1 MRERRV
7 MPALSALIVI
17 ISSGESMGAPA
28 AMADTQKTYVVSVT
42 FGKSFTYS
50 PVSNEAFT
58 WDGSLRLDGGELLWI
73 DKVLYAR
80 TDWSRGWSGCARE
93 YAHRLSKPEWKSE
106 IVPGSGNGTEGIRF
120 SLKCGPSTRVT
131 IATTSKTVTFPFS
144 ELLEQ
149 EYLEFHCGGHYSG
162 QPIAVFLGQDPRI
175 RVTRKSYLAGLRQK
189 SRAGAIVMP
198 DDFGGGKAHF
208 LSTYCAMIPASG
220 KAAARFD
227 IHNIGRLA
235 GEPIVHLQV
244 MAAKDS
250 LAALEVMDDWMTL
263 RVSIGAFRSD
273 LHRFFSK
280 FRMVQKMEDL
290 YVAVP
295 RNFLREKDNEI
306 TLENLTS
313 RYTLLVHRV
322 FVNDPPPS
330 LKEFLPKLPPL
341 PPQPRFWIGYDENT
355 LTPQNGEVD
364 DVLTTMGAEQTGN
377 YMLFRLEEAHR
388 AATKSDYNRW
398 GARLARYGM
407 KAGLVGT
414 TDPERIADAILRERL
429 GADYLGI
436 HEHERSNLIYGWG
449 DPEPKELRA
458 HRTLPECEQAYRKRV
473 GEIQIFG
480 QALPITHLDYK
491 AGVRLVFSEPP
502 TGHSTLMFASQ
513 RGSMHAFDRDLW
525 GVHNANHVPRAPA
538 DSATERRNF
547 ILLWQAWLYGARLI
561 YDEEFALYAVHDAPR
576 AYSDPFTVNRRKQM
590 QELYHYASAID
601 LGREEVSIGFL
612 QGNYDCLVG
621 GLQSDPDVPRTK
633 VWGMIGPET
642 PSWEFNTPER
652 GWELLGE
659 FMPGVWLY
667 PVRQDPK
674 SIRQFF
680 GGSPRGQVDL
690 VPIDATPEKLL
701 KYRLLVLPGWNTMT
715 DVIYANLIE
724 YVRNG
729 GHLVLC
735 AAQCTKHE
743 TRDFLTEKKDFQ
755 WYGGGDLTALGGVMV
770 QGVGRKMSKVVWAD
784 GASCAADS
792 LPGLVLTTTTARV
805 LAADED
811 GHPVL
816 VENSIGTGKVW
827 MLTVGEY
834 WGASS
839 LDAFR
844 SLMMTKLTP
853 TLRTGTRVSGE
864 SSDVD
869 WHVYDC
875 ADGWK
880 RIVFLNTDWTSE
892 GNGKR
897 VVLET
902 DGLKLLLGVIEGAL
916 RQVLVRDGIALVF
929 TTPGTII
936 TPQQSVAGNLRLKV
950 AGVGKTMIHIESR
963 RVISRLALDVRART
977 LPSDG
982 NIVLDF
988 GERWT
993 EKTLEIESM

>member
-1 MRERRV
+1 MLATSTLV
-7 MPALSALIVI
+7 GILSP
-17 ISSGESMGAPA
+17 GESMGDPA
-28 AMADTQKTYVVSVT
+28 CATDPLETYIVSVT

-50 PVSNEAFT
+50 PVSNEAFH
-58 WDGSLRLDGGELLWI
+58 WDGSLRIERGELLWI
-73 DKVLYAR
+73 DKLLYAR

-93 YAHRLSKPEWKSE
+93 YAHRLAKPEWNSE

-120 SLKCGPSTRVT
+120 SLKGGPSTRVI
-131 IATTSKTVTFPFS
+131 IATISKTVTFPLS
-144 ELLEQ
+144 ELLEK

-162 QPIAVFLGQDPRI
+162 QPIAVILGQDPRI
-175 RVTRKSYLAGLRQK
+175 RVSRKSYLAELRQK
-189 SRAGAIVMP
+189 NQAGAIVMP
-198 DDFGGGKAHF
+198 DDFAGGKTHF
-208 LSTYCAMIPASG
+208 LSTYCATIPASG
-220 KAAARFD
+220 KSVARFD
-227 IHNIGRLA
+227 ILNFGRLT
-235 GEPIVHLQV
+235 GDSCIVHLQL
-244 MAAKDS
+244 MAAKDTV
-250 LAALEVMDDWMTL
+250 AGLEVMDDWMDL
-263 RVSIGAFRSD
+263 RVSIGAFRAE
-273 LHRFFSK
+273 LRRFFSK

-290 YVAVP
+290 YVKVP
-295 RNFLREKDNEI
+295 RKFLREKDNEI
-306 TLENLTS
+306 QLQNLSS

-322 FVNDPPPS
+322 FVNDHPPS
-330 LKEFLPKLPPL
+330 LKQNLTRLPPL

-364 DVLTTMGAEQTGN
+364 NVLTMMGEEQAGN
-377 YMLFRLEEAHR
+377 YMLFRLEEAHA
-388 AATKSDYNRW
+388 AATKNDYNRW
-398 GARLARYGM
+398 GARMARYGM

-429 GADYLGI
+429 GTNYLGI

-458 HRTLPECEQAYRKRV
+458 NRTLPECEQAYRKRV
-473 GEIQIFG
+473 GGIQIFG
-480 QALPITHLDYK
+480 QALPITHLDYR

-513 RGSMHAFDRDLW
+513 RGSMHAFDRNLW

-547 ILLWQAWLYGARLI
+547 ILLWQAWLYGAKLI

-576 AYSDPFTVNRRKQM
+576 AYSDPFTVNRRRQM

-601 LGREEVSIGFL
+601 LGGEEVSIGFL

-667 PVRQDPK
+667 PVLQYPR

-680 GGSPRGQVDL
+680 GGSPYGQVDL
-690 VPIDATPEKLL
+690 VPIDAAPEKLS

-715 DVIYANLIE
+715 DEIYANLSE

-735 AAQCTKHE
+735 AAQCTKHV
-743 TRDFLTEKKDFQ
+743 TRDFLKEKKDFQ
-755 WYGGGDLTALGGVMV
+755 WYAGGDLTALGGVRV
-770 QGVGRKMSKVVWAD
+770 QGVGPEMRKVVWAD
-784 GASCAADS
+784 GTSCAADS

-816 VENSIGTGKVW
+816 VENSIGAGKVW

-834 WGASS
+834 WGAAA
-839 LDAFR
+839 LDSFR
-844 SLMMTKLTP
+844 SLMMNKLTP
-853 TLRTGTRVSGE
+853 ALRAGTRVTGE
-864 SSDVD
+864 SADVD

-875 ADGWK
+875 PDGWK
-880 RIVFLNTDWTSE
+880 RIVFLNTDWTSA
-892 GNGKR
+892 GNVKR

-902 DGLKLLLGVIEGAL
+902 DGLKLLLGVAEGNL

-936 TPQQSVAGNLRLKV
+936 TPQEPVAGNLRLKV

-963 RVISRLALDVRART
+963 RFITRLGLDVRPKT

-982 NIVLDF
+982 NIVIDF
-988 GERWT
+988 GEHWT
-993 EKTLEIESM
+993 EKTLEIE